1 MSEIGDNLVLLVAAW
16 TGMFRSGAGEALA
29 GILDEHVVWQGLLPE
44 LRCRDRAE
52 VLENLSRLRSRPP
65 RITRIEAE
73 EFGDRVVISV
83 EGPDFPLISDAAE
96 APLLARGAP
105 RSLVFTF
112 RAGKVV
118 RMESLPSRDAAFAL
132 VTA

>member
-1 MSEIGDNLVLLVAAW
+1 MSEIGDNLAVLVAAW
-16 TGMFRSGAGEALA
+16 TGMFRSGSSQSLA
-29 GILDEHVVWQGLLPE
+29 GVLDENAVWQGLRPE
-44 LRCRDRAE
+44 LVCSNRSQ
-52 VLENLSRLRSRPP
+52 VLGILGRMSERPP

-73 EFGDRVVISV
+73 EFGERVVISV
-83 EGPDFPLISDAAE
+83 EGPDFPVISDASD
-96 APLLARGAP
+96 APLLAPGAP

-132 VTA
+132 ATS